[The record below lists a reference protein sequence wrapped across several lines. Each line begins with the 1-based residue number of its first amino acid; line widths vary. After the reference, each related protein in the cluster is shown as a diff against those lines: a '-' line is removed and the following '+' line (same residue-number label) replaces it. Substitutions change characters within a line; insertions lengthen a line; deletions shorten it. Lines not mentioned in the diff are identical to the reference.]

1 MLFGW
6 QPSRSDM
13 RREMIKH
20 AALSLSMLALCAGMQ
35 ACQQKDQV
43 SAAPPASKPS
53 AVPEREP
60 AEIVAAFRRII
71 VLVDDE
77 ATLDATAKERV
88 PVIGK
93 MIFQQNHERLDAL
106 GEQLL
111 AEIQAPGEPARLIR
125 FLTDIESNPEYRDAD
140 KLAFIDVFDDIA
152 DALRR
157 PGIAEP
163 RAKLLPRVEEDIKA
177 LREILKLYDKELEK
191 IFARIETRG
200 MPVRRE
206 AWSSYVAY
214 LKSKY
219 SAQAIL
225 KDYENAIPAAGTRGA
240 AKRDPKLEVFGTEL
254 PPKTVVLTFDDGP
267 HARHT
272 DRILAILK
280 QYKVASAVFFEVG
293 KNLGSIQADGSI
305 RLGKGAAAS
314 KRMVEAGHIAA
325 NHSFS
330 HAVLTKL
337 DEKGYTSEIEDTS
350 RLLQEVSAKPP
361 SMFRAPYGERNNAII
376 DLVML
381 DQMKSVMWNVDSL
394 DWADPVPASI
404 ANRVLEVLRKE
415 GRGIILFHDIHS
427 RTVEA
432 LPLLLETLQAE
443 GYRFASWN
451 GERFAVAAS
460 RADAPAEARPE
471 PAAAQAP
478 PAIYRESW
486 AVVIGIDDYAHW
498 PKLRYAVNDANG
510 MRDLLINR
518 FRFKPENIFSL
529 SNQDATREH
538 ILSLLGDK
546 LANPELVKRDDRVF
560 VFYAGHGTTRKL
572 PSGRDL
578 GYIVPVDA
586 DVSNFQG
593 QSISMTNFQDIAEAI
608 PSKHLF
614 FVMDSCYSGLGLTRG
629 GGSQNYL
636 KEMTRRTA
644 RQMFTAGGADQE
656 VADGGPNGHS
666 IFTWTLMQALE
677 GKGDLNADGYITA
690 SELASYVGPVVSSL
704 SRQTPAYGNLPGSE
718 GGEFVFELK
727 HENEFL
733 SEASP
738 QLSDAAIKLNGEV
751 DKLRDENVKL
761 QKQLA
766 DAQASLQKLE
776 GVAKP
781 PAAEKRQT
789 ALSGNDRGIAYFKE
803 KRYQEAL
810 DEFVAA
816 ARIEPA
822 NAQIANNAGFASFR
836 LGKISEAEQWYG
848 KTIELDPK
856 RAVAYLNLGDA
867 YYQTDKKADAAKA
880 YEKFL
885 ALQPGATRAAELRQR
900 IAASR

>member
-1 MLFGW
+1 
-6 QPSRSDM
+6 
-13 RREMIKH
+13 
-20 AALSLSMLALCAGMQ
+20 
-35 ACQQKDQV
+35 
-43 SAAPPASKPS
+43 
-53 AVPEREP
+53 
-60 AEIVAAFRRII
+60 
-71 VLVDDE
+71 
-77 ATLDATAKERV
+77 
-88 PVIGK
+88 
-93 MIFQQNHERLDAL
+93 
-106 GEQLL
+106 
-111 AEIQAPGEPARLIR
+111 
-125 FLTDIESNPEYRDAD
+125 
-140 KLAFIDVFDDIA
+140 
-152 DALRR
+152 
-157 PGIAEP
+157 
-163 RAKLLPRVEEDIKA
+163 
-177 LREILKLYDKELEK
+177 
-191 IFARIETRG
+191 
-200 MPVRRE
+200 
-206 AWSSYVAY
+206 
-214 LKSKY
+214 
-219 SAQAIL
+219 
-225 KDYENAIPAAGTRGA
+225 
-240 AKRDPKLEVFGTEL
+240 
-254 PPKTVVLTFDDGP
+254 
-267 HARHT
+267 
-272 DRILAILK
+272 
-280 QYKVASAVFFEVG
+280 
-293 KNLGSIQADGSI
+293 
-305 RLGKGAAAS
+305 
-314 KRMVEAGHIAA
+314 
-325 NHSFS
+325 
-330 HAVLTKL
+330 
-337 DEKGYTSEIEDTS
+337 
-350 RLLQEVSAKPP
+350 
-361 SMFRAPYGERNNAII
+361 
-376 DLVML
+376 
-381 DQMKSVMWNVDSL
+381 
-394 DWADPVPASI
+394 
-404 ANRVLEVLRKE
+404 
-415 GRGIILFHDIHS
+415 
-427 RTVEA
+427 
-432 LPLLLETLQAE
+432 
-443 GYRFASWN
+443 
-451 GERFAVAAS
+451 
-460 RADAPAEARPE
+460 
-471 PAAAQAP
+471 
-478 PAIYRESW
+478 
-486 AVVIGIDDYAHW
+486 VVIGIDDYAHW

-586 DVSNFQG
+586 DVTNFQG

-781 PAAEKRQT
+781 PAAEKKQT
-789 ALSGNDRGIAYFKE
+789 ALTGNDRGIAYFKE

-816 ARIEPA
+816 AKIEPA

-836 LGKISEAEQWYG
+836 LGKITEAEQWYS

-856 RAVAYLNLGDA
+856 RAVAFLNLGDA
-867 YYQTDKKADAAKA
+867 YYQRDKQAEAAKA

-885 ALQPGATRAAELRQR
+885 ALQPGASRAAELKQR
-900 IAASR
+900 IAAAR